1 MSFSFD
7 LNNVSS
13 VSSGVIPAGTYRV
26 QVESSELKDTKAG
39 TGKYIECQ
47 FVVVDENQNGRKFWE
62 LFNIINPNQKA
73 VDIGL
78 SRIKQLIEASGGE
91 PGLFNSEEVLIG
103 LECLVTLKV
112 VVDSYGEKNKVVA
125 FKMLP
130 ADLPKE
136 ANDLND
142 IPF

>member
-7 LNNVSS
+7 LNQVNDL
-13 VSSGVIPAGTYRV
+13 SGGAIPAGTYRA
-26 QVESSELKDTKAG
+26 QVETAELKDTKAG

-62 LFNIINPNQKA
+62 IFNIMNPNPKA

-78 SRIKQLIEASGGE
+78 GRIKQMILAAGGE

-112 VVDSYGEKNKVVA
+112 FTDEYGEKNKIVG
-125 FKMLP
+125 FKSLP
-130 ADLPKE
+130 ADLPPE
-136 ANDLND
+136 AEVGDNP
-142 IPF
+142 PF